1 MRVFLAGASGV
12 IGMRLVPLLV
22 AQGHSVAG
30 MTRSPGKVHALRELG
45 AEPVVCDVFDRQAL
59 SGAVALLDAPSG
71 VVTVAEDPG

>member
-1 MRVFLAGASGV
+1 MS
-12 IGMRLVPLLV
+12 LLV

-59 SGAVALLDAPSG
+59 IEAVALLDAPSG